1 MENRKGSGIFLGVV
15 SVATLVV
22 AIIGATFAYFSASV
36 SSNEGAIGATA
47 YEFDVKVTEIK
58 MIQPGNVDNL
68 GGIIPMNVN
77 TQVSGK
83 GMLLYALNDEEKKC
97 VDSNN
102 YQVCALYE
110 ATLSNGGS
118 QEVTLNL
125 TVKTDTNVAGS
136 GGEAFS
142 DLTFQALTKNTENTE
157 TIGTYSLNGTAKT
170 LKTTPGESV
179 DIENVSINVPAKTT
193 DYKHYFVV
201 YLNEPRNE
209 ADNDEKDQSKQMGA
223 KYTGSLVYTTSQ
235 GGNRLT
241 GTFRVGA

>member
-1 MENRKGSGIFLGVV
+1 MENKKGSGIFLGVV

-22 AIIGATFAYFSASV
+22 AIIGATFAYFSASA

-47 YEFDVKVTEIK
+47 YEFNVKVTNIK
-58 MIQPGNVDNL
+58 MIQPGNVDKL

-83 GMLLYALNDEEKKC
+83 GMLLYALNDAAQKC

-118 QEVTLNL
+118 QNVTLNL
-125 TVKTDTNVAGS
+125 TVKTDTNEAGS

-142 DLTFQALTKNTENTE
+142 DLTFQALTENT
-157 TIGTYSLNGTAKT
+157 GTYSLDGTAKT

-179 DIENVSINVPAKTT
+179 DIENVSITIPAGVV

-201 YLNEPRNE
+201 YLNEPRNN
-209 ADNDEKDQSKQMGA
+209 DDTDEKDQSKQMGA
-223 KYTGSLVYTTSQ
+223 KYTGSLIYTTSQ

>member
-1 MENRKGSGIFLGVV
+1 MENKKGSGIFLGVV

-47 YEFDVKVTEIK
+47 YEFDVKVTNIK
-58 MIQPGNVDNL
+58 MIQPENVDSL

-83 GMLLYALNDEEKKC
+83 GMLLYALNDAAQKC

-118 QEVTLNL
+118 KAVTLNL
-125 TVKTDTNVAGS
+125 AVKTDTNEAGS
-136 GGEAFS
+136 GGEVFS
-142 DLTFQALTKNTENTE
+142 DLTFQALTENT
-157 TIGTYSLNGTAKT
+157 GTYSLDGAAET
-170 LKTTPGESV
+170 LMKVAGQSV
-179 DIENVSINVPAKTT
+179 DIKNVSVTVPAKTP

-201 YLNEPRNE
+201 YLNEPRNNE
-209 ADNDEKDQSKQMGA
+209 DTDEKDQSKQMGA
-223 KYTGSLVYTTSQ
+223 KYTGSLIYTTSQ

-241 GTFRVGA
+241 GTFNVGA

>member
-1 MENRKGSGIFLGVV
+1 MENKKGSGIFLGVV

-47 YEFDVKVTEIK
+47 YEFDVKVTNIK
-58 MIQPGNVDNL
+58 MIQPENVDSL

-83 GMLLYALNDEEKKC
+83 GMLLYALNDATKKC
-97 VDSNN
+97 VDTNN

-118 QEVTLNL
+118 KDVTLNL
-125 TVKTDTNVAGS
+125 AVKTDTNEAGS
-136 GGEAFS
+136 GGEVFS
-142 DLTFQALTKNTENTE
+142 DLTFQALTENT
-157 TIGTYSLNGTAKT
+157 GTYSLDGAAET
-170 LKTTPGESV
+170 LMKVAGQSV
-179 DIENVSINVPAKTT
+179 DIKNVSVTVPAKTT

-201 YLNEPRNE
+201 YLNEPRNNE
-209 ADNDEKDQSKQMGA
+209 DTDAKDQSKQMGA

-241 GTFRVGA
+241 GTFNVGA

>member
-1 MENRKGSGIFLGVV
+1 MENKKGSGIFLGVV

-47 YEFDVKVTEIK
+47 YEFDVKVTNIK
-58 MIQPGNVDNL
+58 MIQPENVDSL

-83 GMLLYALNDEEKKC
+83 GMLLYALNDATKKC
-97 VDSNN
+97 VDTND

-110 ATLSNGGS
+110 ATLSNGGN

-125 TVKTDTNVAGS
+125 DVKTDTNEAGS

-142 DLTFQALTKNTENTE
+142 DLTFQALN
-157 TIGTYSLNGTAKT
+157 GTTDAYTLNGDAKT
-170 LKTTPGESV
+170 LKAIAGESV
-179 DIENVSINVPAKTT
+179 EITGVTVTIPANTT

-209 ADNDEKDQSKQMGA
+209 EDTDEKDQSKQMGA

-241 GTFRVGA
+241 GTFNVGA

>member
-36 SSNEGAIGATA
+36 SSNEEAIGATA
-47 YEFDVKVTEIK
+47 YEFDVKVTNIK
-58 MIQPGNVDNL
+58 MIQPENVDSL

-83 GMLLYALNDEEKKC
+83 GMLLYALNDATNKC

-118 QEVTLNL
+118 KAVTLNL
-125 TVKTDTNVAGS
+125 AVKTDTNEAGS

-142 DLTFQALTKNTENTE
+142 DLTFQALTENT
-157 TIGTYSLNGTAKT
+157 GTYSLDGAAQT
-170 LKTTPGESV
+170 LMKVAGQSV
-179 DIENVSINVPAKTT
+179 DIENVSVTVPAKTT

-201 YLNEPRNE
+201 YLNEPRNNE
-209 ADNDEKDQSKQMGA
+209 DTDEKDQSKQMGA

-241 GTFRVGA
+241 GTFNVGV

>member
-1 MENRKGSGIFLGVV
+1 MENKKGSGIFLGVV

-22 AIIGATFAYFSASV
+22 AIIGATFAYFSASA
-36 SSNEGAIGATA
+36 SSEKGAIGATA
-47 YEFDVKVTEIK
+47 YEFNVKVTNIK

-83 GMLLYALNDEEKKC
+83 GMLLYALNDAAQKC

-118 QEVTLNL
+118 QDVTLNL
-125 TVKTDTNVAGS
+125 AVMTDTNEAGS

-142 DLTFQALTKNTENTE
+142 DLTFQALTE
-157 TIGTYSLNGTAKT
+157 TTGTYSLNGAAKT
-170 LKTTPGESV
+170 LMTTAGQSV
-179 DIENVSINVPAKTT
+179 NIENVSITIPAGVA

-201 YLNEPRNE
+201 YLNEPRNNE
-209 ADNDEKDQSKQMGA
+209 DTGEKDQSKQMGA

-241 GTFRVGA
+241 GTFNVGV

>member
-1 MENRKGSGIFLGVV
+1 MENKKGSGIFLGVV

-47 YEFDVKVTEIK
+47 YEFDVKVTNIK
-58 MIQPGNVDNL
+58 MIQPENVDSL

-83 GMLLYALNDEEKKC
+83 GMLLYALNDATKKC
-97 VDSNN
+97 VDTND

-118 QEVTLNL
+118 QDVTLNL
-125 TVKTDTNVAGS
+125 AVMTDTNEAGS

-142 DLTFQALTKNTENTE
+142 DLTFQALNENT
-157 TIGTYSLNGTAKT
+157 GTYSLNGAAKT
-170 LKTTPGESV
+170 LMTKAGQSV
-179 DIENVSINVPAKTT
+179 DIENVSITIPAKTT

-201 YLNEPRNE
+201 YLNEPRNNE
-209 ADNDEKDQSKQMGA
+209 DTDEKDQSKQMGA

-241 GTFRVGA
+241 GTFNVGA

>member
-1 MENRKGSGIFLGVV
+1 MENKKGSGIFLGVV

-22 AIIGATFAYFSASV
+22 AIIGATFAYFSASA
-36 SSNEGAIGATA
+36 SSEEGAIGATA
-47 YEFDVKVTEIK
+47 YEFNVKVTNIK
-58 MIQPGNVDNL
+58 MIQPENVDSL

-83 GMLLYALNDEEKKC
+83 GMLLYALNDATNKC

-118 QEVTLNL
+118 QAVTLNL
-125 TVKTDTNVAGS
+125 AVKTDTNEAGS
-136 GGEAFS
+136 GGEVFS
-142 DLTFQALTKNTENTE
+142 DLTFQALTENT
-157 TIGTYSLNGTAKT
+157 GTYSLDGAAET
-170 LKTTPGESV
+170 LMKVAGQSV
-179 DIENVSINVPAKTT
+179 DIENVSITIPAKTT

-201 YLNEPRNE
+201 YLNEPRNNE
-209 ADNDEKDQSKQMGA
+209 DTDEKDQSKQMGA

-241 GTFRVGA
+241 GTFNVGA

>member
-1 MENRKGSGIFLGVV
+1 MENKKGSGIFLGVV

-83 GMLLYALNDEEKKC
+83 GMLLYALNDATQKC
-97 VDSNN
+97 VDTNN

-110 ATLSNGGS
+110 ATLSNGGN

-125 TVKTDTNVAGS
+125 DVKTNTNEAGS

-142 DLTFQALTKNTENTE
+142 DLTFQALN
-157 TIGTYSLNGTAKT
+157 GTTDAYTLNGDAKT
-170 LKTTPGESV
+170 LKAIAGESV
-179 DIENVSINVPAKTT
+179 EITGVTVTIPAKTT

-201 YLNEPRNE
+201 YLNEPRNNE
-209 ADNDEKDQSKQMGA
+209 DTDEKDQSKQMGA
-223 KYTGSLVYTTSQ
+223 KYTGSLIYTTSQ

-241 GTFRVGA
+241 GTFNVGP

>member
-1 MENRKGSGIFLGVV
+1 MENKKGSGIFLGVV

-36 SSNEGAIGATA
+36 SSNERAIGATA
-47 YEFDVKVTEIK
+47 YEFDVKVTNIK
-58 MIQPGNVDNL
+58 MIQPENVDSL

-83 GMLLYALNDEEKKC
+83 GMLLYALNDATKKC
-97 VDSNN
+97 VDTNN

-118 QEVTLNL
+118 KAVTLNL
-125 TVKTDTNVAGS
+125 AVKTDTNEAGS
-136 GGEAFS
+136 GGEVFS
-142 DLTFQALTKNTENTE
+142 DLTFQALTENT
-157 TIGTYSLNGTAKT
+157 GTYSLDGAAET
-170 LKTTPGESV
+170 LMKVAGQSV
-179 DIENVSINVPAKTT
+179 DIKNVSVTVPAKTT

-209 ADNDEKDQSKQMGA
+209 ENTDEKDQSKQMGA

-241 GTFRVGA
+241 GTFNVGA

>member
-36 SSNEGAIGATA
+36 SSNEGTIGATA
-47 YEFDVKVTEIK
+47 YEFDVKVTNIK

-83 GMLLYALNDEEKKC
+83 GMLLYALNDATQKC
-97 VDSNN
+97 VDTNN

-118 QEVTLNL
+118 KDVTLNL
-125 TVKTDTNVAGS
+125 AVKTDTNEAGS

-142 DLTFQALTKNTENTE
+142 DLTFQALTENT
-157 TIGTYSLNGTAKT
+157 GTYSLNGAAQTLMTTA
-170 LKTTPGESV
+170 GQSV
-179 DIENVSINVPAKTT
+179 NIENVSITIPAKTT

-201 YLNEPRNE
+201 YLNEPRNNE
-209 ADNDEKDQSKQMGA
+209 DTDAKDQSKQMGA

-241 GTFRVGA
+241 GTFNVGA

>member
-1 MENRKGSGIFLGVV
+1 MENKKGSGIFLGVV

-36 SSNEGAIGATA
+36 SSNEGAVGATA
-47 YEFDVKVTEIK
+47 YEFDVKVTDIK
-58 MIQPGNVDNL
+58 MIQPENVDSL

-77 TQVSGK
+77 TQVEGK
-83 GMLLYALNDEEKKC
+83 GMLLYALNDAAKKC

-125 TVKTDTNVAGS
+125 AVKTDTNEAGS

-142 DLTFQALTKNTENTE
+142 DLTFQALTE
-157 TIGTYSLNGTAKT
+157 TTGTYSLNGTAKT
-170 LKTTPGESV
+170 LMATAGQSV
-179 DIENVSINVPAKTT
+179 DIENVSVTIPAGTT

-201 YLNEPRNE
+201 YLNEPRNDE
-209 ADNDEKDQSKQMGA
+209 NTAEKDQSKQMGA

-241 GTFRVGA
+241 GTFNVGA

>member
-83 GMLLYALNDEEKKC
+83 GMLLYALNDAAQKC

-142 DLTFQALTKNTENTE
+142 DLTFQALTENT
-157 TIGTYSLNGTAKT
+157 GTYSLNGAAQTLMTTA
-170 LKTTPGESV
+170 GQSV
-179 DIENVSINVPAKTT
+179 NIENVSINVPAKTT

-209 ADNDEKDQSKQMGA
+209 EGTAEKDQSKQMGA
-223 KYTGSLVYTTSQ
+223 KYTGSLIYTTSQ

-241 GTFRVGA
+241 GTFNVGP